1 MKGFILAGSGWVTT
15 IVALVFVFQ
24 QQQQLE
30 KSTAAVAATQAA
42 LDSANERVTAL
53 EARVTELQQAAKAV
67 EPATESKSPKDMVKG
82 LLGAVVDRAAA
93 EIQEEVGAHE
103 APSEG
108 KGGGNPFASMFEGE
122 AGEKMMEA
130 SLDMAVDMQY
140 GGFFGEA
147 GLTPEKEAALRE
159 VLLAHSRGQGAAG
172 MAMMRGEELPEGT
185 AVPTEEDLMASVKEL
200 LSAEEYE
207 AFEQY
212 QEEIPERMA
221 RQQFEMQLNM
231 FAPGMSQ
238 ESFDTTVD
246 VMAQR
251 LATVTQTQTDMLE
264 QGNTADAMSQ
274 GTALMSQAYDE
285 ALTELEATLPE
296 EDMTRVRRFVDQ
308 QRAMFEMLSN
318 MSNEEEVEK
327 P

>member
-42 LDSANERVTAL
+42 LDSANARVTAL
-53 EARVTELQQAAKAV
+53 EAQVTELRQSAKAV
-67 EPATESKSPKDMVKG
+67 EPAAESKSPKDLVKG

-93 EIQEEVGAHE
+93 EIQEEVGVHE
-103 APSEG
+103 GAPKD
-108 KGGGNPFASMFEGE
+108 KGPANLFAGMFEGE
-122 AGEKMMEA
+122 AGERMMEA
-130 SLDMAVDMQY
+130 SMDMAVDMQY

-159 VLLAHSRGQGAAG
+159 ILLDHSRGQGAAG
-172 MAMMRGEELPEGT
+172 MAMMRGEAMPEGT
-185 AVPTEEDLMASVKEL
+185 TIPTEEDLMASVKEL
-200 LSAEEYE
+200 LSSEEYE

-212 QEEIPERMA
+212 QDEIPERMA
-221 RQQFEMQLNM
+221 RQQLEMQLNM

-251 LATVTQTQTDMLE
+251 LAAVTEAQTDMLE

-285 ALTELEATLPE
+285 ALVELEATLPE
-296 EDMTRVRRFVDQ
+296 ADIARVRRFVEQ
-308 QRAMFEMLSN
+308 QRAIFAMFSN
-318 MSNEEEVEK
+318 LETDGE
-327 P
+327 